1 MGLRVHSGIR
11 LLSVNIGRRGYP
23 SRARGEESS
32 APTSYASL
40 ANALIERATRD
51 QLADVARLLPL
62 NIGYYQER
70 YGDVPQDT
78 LLKMVRAEALD
89 EETLALLSA
98 GMQNLISALAE
109 VTGLTDDL
117 EDESRH

>member
-1 MGLRVHSGIR
+1 MA
-11 LLSVNIGRRGYP
+11 NDEDF
-23 SRARGEESS
+23 RAYTRF
-32 APTSYASL
+32 
-40 ANALIERATRD
+40 ANQLIERATKN
-51 QLADVARLLPL
+51 QLADVARLLAL
-62 NIGYYQER
+62 NIGYYHQR

-98 GMQNLISALAE
+98 GMQNLVSALAE